1 MRSSLKSDKSAHL
14 FLVLSAVFL
23 TNAIIAEFGGVKM
36 FSAEKLLGIHS
47 VQLLGL
53 SFDFSM
59 SVGALIWPVVFI
71 LSDLMN
77 EYFGKNGVRR
87 ISILTSVM
95 ILWAFIV
102 IFTWTKMPPAAFWL
116 NLNAQDSQGNPF
128 NIDYAYST
136 IFRQGLGIIAGSI
149 TAFLTSQLIDAI
161 TFQYLKKITGHKK
174 LWLRATGSTIISQL
188 VDSFVILFIAFY
200 LFGNWP
206 LDQVLR
212 VATVQYMYKVI
223 FAIVLTPLIYIAHRI
238 IDNYLGRE
246 VAQELITESTGKQ
259 TII

>member
-1 MRSSLKSDKSAHL
+1 MKFTSNKANNLL
-14 FLVLSAVFL
+14 LVLSAIFL

-36 FSAEKLLGIHS
+36 FSAEKLLGIQS
-47 VQLLGL
+47 VHLLGL

-77 EYFGKNGVRR
+77 EYFGKNGVKR

-102 IFTWTKMPPAAFWL
+102 IFTWTRMPPAAFWL
-116 NLNAQDSQGNPF
+116 NLNAQDPQGNPF

-206 LDQVLR
+206 LEQVLR
-212 VATVQYMYKVI
+212 VATVQYLYKVI

-238 IDNYLGRE
+238 IDNYLGPE